1 MNVHVDINATRIL
14 REKGL
19 EKGGKAQKFFT
30 HEVRRLSD
38 PYVPRLNGVL
48 KNTAR
53 EEVDKIKYIQP
64 HAKKQYYENA
74 GQGKEGTS
82 KGGKRGKYWEKR
94 MLADNKGKLFG
105 SVARFIGGRRK

>member
-38 PYVPRLNGVL
+38 PYVPKQSGTL

-64 HAKKQYYENA
+64 YAKVHYYNNS
-74 GQGKEGTS
+74 GRGSEGIGA
-82 KGGKRGKYWEKR
+82 GGKRGKYWDKR
-94 MLADNKGKLFG
+94 MLADNKDGLIESAAK
-105 SVARFIGGRRK
+105 FIGGNRE

>member
-1 MNVHVDINATRIL
+1 MNVHVDINTARIL

-19 EKGGKAQKFFT
+19 ERGGKAQKFLT

-38 PYVPRLNGVL
+38 PYVPKQSGTL

-64 HAKKQYYENA
+64 YAKVHYYNNA
-74 GQGKEGTS
+74 GRGSEGVGA
-82 KGGKRGKYWEKR
+82 GGKRGKHWDKR
-94 MLADNKGKLFG
+94 MYADRGDELIG